1 MRYRSKFL
9 VLILLFVSVA
19 PGPLFS
25 ATYPLD
31 KNTVNSFDRLTMQ
44 PYSKGLSVASDI
56 TAVSTAA
63 TAAVML
69 ALPSSEYF
77 TVGVIYAETVGLT
90 FGINEILKRA
100 VPRERPYLY
109 FEGYPEEDLKNGDY
123 NESFCSRH
131 TSVAFSV
138 AAANTYI
145 FSRYYPDSKWKIPVI
160 AASYS
165 LATIT
170 GILRVASGEHFA
182 SDVLVGALLGTAMG
196 FAIPALH
203 TLFADKNVE
212 ASVSPFGLA
221 FKIGL

>member
-1 MRYRSKFL
+1 MRKSIKTTIL
-9 VLILLFVSVA
+9 VLLLVFVFSC
-19 PGPLFS
+19 PLFS
-25 ATYPLD
+25 ASYPLD

-44 PYSKGLSVASDI
+44 PYSKTLAIASDI
-56 TAVSTAA
+56 SAYSTAA

-90 FGINEILKRA
+90 FGINELLKWA

-145 FSRYYPDSKWKIPVI
+145 FSKYYPDSKWKIPVI

-165 LATIT
+165 LATLT

-182 SDVLVGALLGTAMG
+182 SDVLVGALLGTAIG
-196 FAIPALH
+196 YAVPALH

-212 ASVSPFGLA
+212 ATVSPFGLA

>member
-1 MRYRSKFL
+1 MRKSLKTTLL
-9 VLILLFVSVA
+9 VLLLIVISV
-19 PGPLFS
+19 PLFS
-25 ATYPLD
+25 ASYPLD
-31 KNTVNSFDRLTMQ
+31 KNTVNPFDRFTMQ
-44 PYSKGLSVASDI
+44 PYSKSLAIASDI
-56 TAVSTAA
+56 AAFSTAA
-63 TAAVML
+63 TAATML

-131 TSVAFSV
+131 TSVAFSI
-138 AAANTYI
+138 AAANSYI
-145 FSRYYPDSKWKIPVI
+145 FSKYYPDSEWKIPVI

-182 SDVLVGALLGTAMG
+182 SDVLVGALLGTAIG
-196 FAIPALH
+196 YAVPALH

-212 ASVSPFGLA
+212 TSASPFGLA
-221 FKIGL
+221 FKISL

>member
-1 MRYRSKFL
+1 MRIRSKLF
-9 VLILLFVSVA
+9 VLILLLLLVIT
-19 PGPLFS
+19 GPLFS
-25 ATYPLD
+25 TSYPLD
-31 KNTVNSFDRLTMQ
+31 KNTVNSFFSFTIQ
-44 PYSKGLSVASDI
+44 PYSKTLAVASDI
-56 TAVSTAA
+56 AAVSTAA

-69 ALPSSEYF
+69 TLPSSEYF

-109 FEGYPEEDLKNGDY
+109 FEGYPEEDLKNGDC

-145 FSRYYPDSKWKIPVI
+145 FSKYYPDSKWKIPVI

-165 LATIT
+165 LATLT

-182 SDVLVGALLGTAMG
+182 SDVLVGALLGTAIG
-196 FAIPALH
+196 YAVPALH

>member
-9 VLILLFVSVA
+9 VLILLFVSVSA
-19 PGPLFS
+19 GPLFS

-145 FSRYYPDSKWKIPVI
+145 FSKYYPDSKWKIPVI

-196 FAIPALH
+196 FVIPALH

>member
-1 MRYRSKFL
+1 MKSRSKLL
-9 VLILLFVSVA
+9 VLILLFVLVA
-19 PGPLFS
+19 TGPLFS
-25 ATYPLD
+25 ASYPLD
-31 KNTVNSFDRLTMQ
+31 KNTVNPFDRLTMQ
-44 PYSKGLSVASDI
+44 PYSKSLSVASDI
-56 TAVSTAA
+56 AAFSTAA
-63 TAAVML
+63 TAATML

-90 FGINEILKRA
+90 FGINEILKWA

-131 TSVAFSV
+131 TSVAFSI

-145 FSRYYPDSKWKIPVI
+145 FSKYYPDSKWKIPVI

-170 GILRVASGEHFA
+170 AALRVASGEHFA
-182 SDVLVGALLGTAMG
+182 SDVLVGALLGTAIG
-196 FAIPALH
+196 YAVPALH

-212 ASVSPFGLA
+212 TSASPFGLA
-221 FKIGL
+221 FKISL